1 LINRTYIKSL
11 FILAWPIIFGHIGHI
26 LIGAGD
32 VFVAGRHSADMLAA
46 CGIANGFFVLIYGL
60 GIGFLLGISPVLSK
74 ERGAGKS
81 VDQYLWLCLAY
92 SVFVSVLCIV
102 FTRLSVYLVPLV
114 GMEDKLVPM
123 IQDYLLLRSW
133 ALIGTLVFFG
143 IKEFLQAHEDVIFAS
158 FVTMFAVGLN
168 VLFNFVFVFGLWGF
182 PRMEMQGL
190 ALSSLLMRTL
200 IMIVILLYARKHM
213 FKGWNFCLSLL
224 KKIIKIGWPMG
235 LTLFVEIAGFV
246 TITLLVSRI
255 STLQTAAHNIALEM
269 ASITFMIPMSIATA
283 ASVKIGHAYGQNR
296 FDHMKGYTT
305 AAIIISSAIMLCSMT
320 LFLTLPKVFLK
331 IFTIDPRVVAIG
343 VPIVLLAALFQLF
356 DGLQVT
362 LGGILRGMQISKP
375 IFVAQVSA
383 YWFVGIPL
391 GYFLAFHCNYEV
403 IGLWV
408 GLSVALF
415 TAAFSLALVLFFQ
428 LKKLKTQM
436 NK

>member
-1 LINRTYIKSL
+1 MYKYIKEL
-11 FILAWPIIFGHIGHI
+11 LILAWPIIFGHLGHI

-60 GIGFLLGISPVLSK
+60 GIGLLLGISPVLSK
-74 ERGAGKS
+74 ERGAGKT
-81 VDQYLWLCLAY
+81 VEQYMWLCLAY
-92 SVFVSVLCIV
+92 SVFVSLLCIV
-102 FTRLSVYLVPLV
+102 FVRLSVHIVPLV

-143 IKEFLQAHEDVIFAS
+143 IKEFLQAHEDVIFANS
-158 FVTMFAVGLN
+158 VTLLAVGLN

-182 PRMEMQGL
+182 PEMKMQGL

-200 IMIVILLYARKHM
+200 MMFILLFYARQHL
-213 FKGWNFCLSLL
+213 FSGWNFCLSIL

-269 ASITFMIPMSIATA
+269 ASITFMIPMSIAAA
-283 ASVKIGHAYGQNR
+283 ASVKIGHAYGQGSFER
-296 FDHMKGYTT
+296 MKGFAI
-305 AAIIISSAIMLCSMT
+305 AAIMVSSTIMICSMA
-320 LFLTLPKVFLK
+320 LFLTLPKVFLG
-331 IFTIDPRVVAIG
+331 IFTIDPHVIAIG

-362 LGGILRGMQISKP
+362 LGGVLRGMQISKP
-375 IFVAQVSA
+375 IFVTQVSA

-391 GYFLAFHCNYEV
+391 GYYLAFYRHQEV
-403 IGLWV
+403 MGLWV

-415 TAAFSLALVLFFQ
+415 TAAFCLALVLFFH
-428 LKKLKTQM
+428 LKKLKNHM
-436 NK
+436 NY